1 MCMSQSNEGS
11 VVSMRLNVGSRKPMK
26 EVDSA
31 RVITGQGIEGDR
43 HLKEDGSR
51 SRRQILLMDRET
63 LGDFSLDD
71 GIIRENITVVGMDF
85 ASLEAGDRVSIG
97 EDVVLEITGEC
108 EPCARMDEIRSG
120 LQHELDGR
128 RGMLAYAENGG
139 LISVGDVISVK

>member
-1 MCMSQSNEGS
+1 MSQSNEGS

-120 LQHELDGR
+120 LRHELDGR

>member
-1 MCMSQSNEGS
+1 MSRANEGS

>member
-1 MCMSQSNEGS
+1 MSQANEGS

-120 LQHELDGR
+120 LRHELDGR

>member
-1 MCMSQSNEGS
+1 MSQANEGS

-139 LISVGDVISVK
+139 LISVGDVISVN

>member
-1 MCMSQSNEGS
+1 MSQSNEGS

-43 HLKEDGSR
+43 HLKEDGAR

>member
-1 MCMSQSNEGS
+1 MSQANEGS

-26 EVDSA
+26 EVDRA

>member
-1 MCMSQSNEGS
+1 MSQSNEGS

-128 RGMLAYAENGG
+128 RGMRAYAENGG

>member
-1 MCMSQSNEGS
+1 MSQSNEGS

-139 LISVGDVISVK
+139 LISVGDVISAK

>member
-1 MCMSQSNEGS
+1 MSQANEGS

-85 ASLEAGDRVSIG
+85 SSLEAGDRVSIG
-97 EDVVLEITGEC
+97 REVVLEITGEC
-108 EPCARMDEIRSG
+108 EPCARMDEIRAG
-120 LQHELDGR
+120 LQNELDGR

>member
-1 MCMSQSNEGS
+1 MSRANEGS

-97 EDVVLEITGEC
+97 DDVVLEITGEC

>member
-1 MCMSQSNEGS
+1 MPQANEGS

-51 SRRQILLMDRET
+51 SRRQILIMDRET
-63 LGDFSLDD
+63 LGNFSLDD

-85 ASLEAGDRVSIG
+85 SSIDAGDRVSIG
-97 EDVVLEITGEC
+97 REVVLEITGEC
-108 EPCARMDEIRSG
+108 EPCARMDEIRAG
-120 LQHELDGR
+120 LQNELDGQ
-128 RGMLAYAENGG
+128 RGMLAYAEKGG

>member
-1 MCMSQSNEGS
+1 MSQSNEGS

-51 SRRQILLMDRET
+51 SRRQILIMDRET
-63 LGDFSLDD
+63 LDNFSLDD
-71 GIIRENITVVGMDF
+71 GIIRENITVAGMDF
-85 ASLEAGDRVSIG
+85 SSIDAGDRVSIG
-97 EDVVLEITGEC
+97 REVVLEITGEC
-108 EPCARMDEIRSG
+108 EPCARMDEIRAG
-120 LQHELDGR
+120 LQNELDGQ
-128 RGMLAYAENGG
+128 RGMLAYAEKGG

>member
-1 MCMSQSNEGS
+1 
-11 VVSMRLNVGSRKPMK
+11 
-26 EVDSA
+26 
-31 RVITGQGIEGDR
+31 
-43 HLKEDGSR
+43 
-51 SRRQILLMDRET
+51 MDRET

-71 GIIRENITVVGMDF
+71 GIIRENITVIGMDF

-120 LQHELDGR
+120 LRHELDGR

>member
-1 MCMSQSNEGS
+1 MSQANEGS

-120 LQHELDGR
+120 LQHEGCK
-128 RGMLAYAENGG
+128 
-139 LISVGDVISVK
+139 VW

>member
-1 MCMSQSNEGS
+1 MSRANEGS

-26 EVDSA
+26 EVDRA

>member
-1 MCMSQSNEGS
+1 MSQSNEGS

-97 EDVVLEITGEC
+97 EDVVLEITGEY

>member
-1 MCMSQSNEGS
+1 MSQANEGS

-97 EDVVLEITGEC
+97 EDVVLEITGVC
-108 EPCARMDEIRSG
+108 EPCARMDEI
-120 LQHELDGR
+120 
-128 RGMLAYAENGG
+128 
-139 LISVGDVISVK
+139 

>member
-1 MCMSQSNEGS
+1 MSQANEGS

-85 ASLEAGDRVSIG
+85 ASLEAGDSVSIG
-97 EDVVLEITGEC
+97 DDVVL
-108 EPCARMDEIRSG
+108 
-120 LQHELDGR
+120 
-128 RGMLAYAENGG
+128 
-139 LISVGDVISVK
+139 

>member
-1 MCMSQSNEGS
+1 MSQANEGS

-120 LQHELDGR
+120 LRNELDGR

>member
-1 MCMSQSNEGS
+1 MSQSNEGS
-11 VVSMRLNVGSRKPMK
+11 VVSMRLNVGSRKAMK
-26 EVDSA
+26 EVDRA

>member
-1 MCMSQSNEGS
+1 MSQANEGS

-26 EVDSA
+26 KVDSA

>member
-1 MCMSQSNEGS
+1 MSQANEGS
-11 VVSMRLNVGSRKPMK
+11 VVSMRLNLGSRKPMK
-26 EVDSA
+26 EVDRA

>member
-1 MCMSQSNEGS
+1 MSQENEGS

-51 SRRQILLMDRET
+51 SRRQILIMDRET
-63 LGDFSLDD
+63 LGNFSLDD

-85 ASLEAGDRVSIG
+85 SSIDAGDRVSIG
-97 EDVVLEITGEC
+97 REVVLEITGEC
-108 EPCARMDEIRSG
+108 EPCARMDEIRAG
-120 LQHELDGR
+120 LQNELDGQ
-128 RGMLAYAENGG
+128 RGMLAYAEKGG
-139 LISVGDVISVK
+139 LISVGDAISVK

>member
-1 MCMSQSNEGS
+1 MSQANEGS

-26 EVDSA
+26 EVDRA

-71 GIIRENITVVGMDF
+71 GIIRENITVLGMDF

>member
-1 MCMSQSNEGS
+1 MSQANEGS

-51 SRRQILLMDRET
+51 SRRQILIMDRET
-63 LGDFSLDD
+63 LGNFSLDD
-71 GIIRENITVVGMDF
+71 GIIRENITVAGMDF
-85 ASLEAGDRVSIG
+85 SSIDAGDRVSIG
-97 EDVVLEITGEC
+97 REVVLEITGEC
-108 EPCARMDEIRSG
+108 EPCARMDEIRAG
-120 LQHELDGR
+120 LQNELDGQ
-128 RGMLAYAENGG
+128 RGMLAYAEKGG

>member
-1 MCMSQSNEGS
+1 MSQSNEGS

-71 GIIRENITVVGMDF
+71 GIIRENITVIGMDF

>member
-1 MCMSQSNEGS
+1 MSQANEGS

-51 SRRQILLMDRET
+51 SRRQILIMDRET
-63 LGDFSLDD
+63 LGNFSLDD

-85 ASLEAGDRVSIG
+85 SSIDAGDRVSIG
-97 EDVVLEITGEC
+97 REVVLEITGEC
-108 EPCARMDEIRSG
+108 EPCARMDEIRAG
-120 LQHELDGR
+120 LQNELDGQ
-128 RGMLAYAENGG
+128 RGMLAYAEKGG
-139 LISVGDVISVK
+139 LISVGDAISVK

>member
-1 MCMSQSNEGS
+1 
-11 VVSMRLNVGSRKPMK
+11 
-26 EVDSA
+26 
-31 RVITGQGIEGDR
+31 
-43 HLKEDGSR
+43 
-51 SRRQILLMDRET
+51 MDRET

-108 EPCARMDEIRSG
+108 EPCARMDEIRCG

>member
-1 MCMSQSNEGS
+1 MSQANEGS

-51 SRRQILLMDRET
+51 SRRQILIMDRET
-63 LGDFSLDD
+63 LGNFSLDD

-85 ASLEAGDRVSIG
+85 SSIDAGDRVSIG
-97 EDVVLEITGEC
+97 REVVLEITGEC
-108 EPCARMDEIRSG
+108 EPCARMDEIRAG
-120 LQHELDGR
+120 LQNELDGQ
-128 RGMLAYAENGG
+128 RGMLAYAEKGG

>member
-1 MCMSQSNEGS
+1 MSQSNEGS

-63 LGDFSLDD
+63 LGNFSLDD

>member
-1 MCMSQSNEGS
+1 MSQANEGS

-71 GIIRENITVVGMDF
+71 GIIRENITVLGMDF

>member
-1 MCMSQSNEGS
+1 MSQSNEGS

-31 RVITGQGIEGDR
+31 RVITGQGIEGDI

>member
-1 MCMSQSNEGS
+1 MSQANEGS

-51 SRRQILLMDRET
+51 SRRQILIMDRET
-63 LGDFSLDD
+63 LDNFSLDD
-71 GIIRENITVVGMDF
+71 GIIRENITVAGMDF
-85 ASLEAGDRVSIG
+85 SSIDAGDRVSIG
-97 EDVVLEITGEC
+97 REVVLEITGEC
-108 EPCARMDEIRSG
+108 EPCARMDEIRAG
-120 LQHELDGR
+120 LQNELDGQ
-128 RGMLAYAENGG
+128 RGMLAYAEKGG